1 MLKREMPGIGRG
13 AAWQADPDPGLDQA
27 GVYPIDRH
35 PAIRAAR
42 PASGNRHRLS
52 GPCAGVA
59 ELEVDITWPSR
70 LGPQS

>member
-27 GVYPIDRH
+27 GIHPIDRH

-42 PASGNRHRLS
+42 PASGNRHRLL
-52 GPCAGVA
+52 GPCPDVA
-59 ELEVDITWPSR
+59 ELGVSVARRHHP
-70 LGPQS
+70 GPQS